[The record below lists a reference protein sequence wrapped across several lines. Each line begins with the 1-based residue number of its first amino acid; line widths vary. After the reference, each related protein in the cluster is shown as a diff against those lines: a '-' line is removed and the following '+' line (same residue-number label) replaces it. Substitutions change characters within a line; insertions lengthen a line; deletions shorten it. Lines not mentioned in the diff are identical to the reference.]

1 MVFIAFLPI
10 GAYLALQ
17 MPALQTWS
25 ARKAAKSLSKRLNTE
40 VSIGKVY
47 YIFFNKLIINDIT
60 ILSSPKDT
68 LLDCGKVS
76 VTLSAKDIIKGNFR
90 FGHIHLYDGILNLV
104 NETDSTT
111 NLSRIIKGFSSKSVS
126 DSTKLEPDIYAH
138 EFKLE
143 NFRFNMLNPF
153 SQVKEIDPQVIN
165 FSDLS
170 LSNINLEI
178 KRITFHNDTLKADI
192 KNISFLEKSG
202 FRTNRFSANL
212 SLSSKIIDLKNLIVE
227 DGYSELNAERF
238 SMYFENFSAFSDFL
252 NSVKMELKLNS
263 SLLNLKTVSK
273 FDKSLAN
280 NNLTLNVTGQI
291 NGSVSNLKTENL
303 MVSSESGLTYA
314 DINARISGL
323 PDSDQ
328 TMLFVDINSATT
340 TSLDLAY
347 IISSLNSTK
356 PIEFL
361 TNLSPFIK
369 YNFKGRLAG
378 LLDDFVANGNLTSNI
393 GDIYMDV
400 LIRRNNR
407 RNGLDLIGNLRSEQ
421 LNIGKLINNSS
432 VGRITLNT
440 RVNALLRESGAG
452 GSEFKIDSLF
462 IREFEFNN
470 YPYRNIAAVGSY
482 LNNTF
487 DGKVICRDPNLDLIF
502 QGIIGIN
509 LKSVSYYDFYADVIY
524 ADLAALNFD
533 KRDSL
538 SGVSLKMLANFTQSN
553 KGEIDGTINIKGLN
567 FTNSNG
573 KFPIGDIS
581 VQSNSSQDKFN
592 IYLRSAFANATYRG
606 DDFITNFI
614 DKFSNITLHSN
625 LKAIFPVSR
634 GDFSSG
640 NNKRYSFNIEFND
653 TKSISQLVMPGL
665 NIASGTSLK
674 IDIDPQENVLL
685 DLKSDRIGYKNTYS
699 NKLALQV
706 KGNTKELTSRITSNR
721 LHLAG
726 FNLDSSIVSM
736 TLKEN
741 LLNIKSEYKNQG
753 EFKNRMD
760 FTSSVLFTSLG
771 EGDDYITDISIDP
784 SEIFLNGERWNFAKS
799 KIVKQ
804 DSTYVFHEF
813 RLFQQNQY
821 LNIDGIISSNPFDT
835 LSVNIKDIDISP
847 LNNLIKEDLNIK
859 GRFTGNALAI
869 NLYKEPKILLN
880 ITGRE
885 IEINNS
891 PLGELDIISEWDN
904 NSEHFNLRLSNRLS
918 QREPLNITGTY
929 KPKGNYLIADVLF
942 DTFSPAY
949 FEPFLTGI
957 ISNSKGGIS
966 GSVRAEGPLD
976 KLNLSGR
983 NTYVNN
989 LSLKI
994 DFTNVI
1000 YTLNGPFSITEKG
1013 VTFNNI
1019 AIKDRLGNI
1028 GRVSGGL
1035 SYNYFKNLAL
1045 NTIINF
1051 TNMEALNTKEE
1062 DNTDFYGNAFG
1073 TGRLSISGPLQKIL
1087 IDISVTANKN
1097 TSIHIPLTSATEVSS
1112 KNLLTFTQAASELYN
1127 KDGVIIEQQEAKSS
1141 TELQVKLRANMTPD
1155 AAMLIEI
1162 DKSVGDIITGYGS
1175 GLITIDINPSRDIF
1189 SITGDYIIQSGS
1201 YKFVLQGFIERD
1213 FTVQEGGSIG
1223 FNGDIMKTNLN
1234 LTANYKTKASVN
1246 TLIADTSSVANR
1258 RTVDCQIN
1266 MSGPLMNPRL
1276 SFAIDIPDIDPI
1288 TKSRVNAALNTDD
1301 KVIKQVM
1308 SLLVSGSF
1316 IPDVQSSIVNNSTIL
1331 YSNAT
1336 EVLSNQIN
1344 KIFNQLDIPLDL
1356 SFNYQPGQ
1364 NGRDIFDAAV
1374 SAQLFNNR
1382 VVVNGN
1388 IGSSKYLNKS
1398 SGVVGDLDVEIK
1410 LDERGRFRA
1419 KAFSHSADQYSN
1431 YLDNTQRN
1439 GVGLVYQE
1447 EFRSFKELINS
1458 FFISRKRRER
1468 ILERSAAIK
1477 MPEEI
1482 AVELRD

>member
-17 MPALQTWS
+17 MPALQTWT
-25 ARKAAKSLSKRLNTE
+25 ARKAAKSLSERLNTE

-47 YIFFNKLIINDIT
+47 YIFFNKLILNDIT

-68 LLDCGKVS
+68 LLDCEKIS
-76 VTLSAKDIIKGNFR
+76 VTLSAGEILKGNFR
-90 FGHIHLYDGILNLV
+90 FGHIHLYDGIFNLV

-111 NLSRIIKGFSSKSVS
+111 NLGRVIEGLSNEREIDTNTI
-126 DSTKLEPDIYAH
+126 EPNIYAH
-138 EFKLE
+138 ELKLE
-143 NFRFNMLNPF
+143 NFRFNMINPF
-153 SQVKEIDPQVIN
+153 SQVKDRDPDVIN

-170 LSNINLEI
+170 LSKINLEI
-178 KRITFHNDTLKADI
+178 KRIKFHNDTLKAEI
-192 KNISFLEKSG
+192 RNISFLEKSG
-202 FRTNRFSANL
+202 FSTKKFSANL
-212 SLSSKIIDLKNLIVE
+212 GLSSKTIQLNNLVIE
-227 DGYSELNAERF
+227 DVYSKLNAESF
-238 SMYFENFSAFSDFL
+238 TMYFDNYKSFSNFL
-252 NSVKMELKLNS
+252 NSVRMEVNLNN
-263 SLLNLKTVSK
+263 SLLNFKSIAK
-273 FDKSLAN
+273 FDKSLADN
-280 NNLTLNVTGQI
+280 HLTFNV
-291 NGSVSNLKTENL
+291 NGIIRGAISNLKTDNL
-303 MVSSESGLTYA
+303 KISSESGLTYA
-314 DINARISGL
+314 DINVRISGL
-323 PDSDQ
+323 PNSDE

-340 TSLDLAY
+340 TTLDLAY
-347 IISSLNSTK
+347 IISSLNNSD
-356 PIEFL
+356 PIKAL
-361 TNLSPFIK
+361 TDLSPFIK
-369 YNFKGRLAG
+369 YSFKGRLAG

-393 GDIYMDV
+393 GDIYLDV
-400 LIRRNNR
+400 LLRRNTEL
-407 RNGLDLIGNLRSEQ
+407 NGLDLIGNLKSDK
-421 LNIGKLINNSS
+421 LNIGVLIDDSS
-432 VGRITLNT
+432 IGKITLNT
-440 RVNALLRESGAG
+440 RVNALLRDVESG
-452 GSEFKIDSLF
+452 GSELRIDSLF
-462 IREFEFNN
+462 IRELEFNN
-470 YPYRNIAAVGSY
+470 YSYRNIAAVGSY
-482 LNNTF
+482 QNNTF

-509 LKSVSYYDFYADVIY
+509 PKNVSYYDFYADVIY

-538 SGVSLKMLANFTQSN
+538 SGVSLKMLANFTQTQ
-553 KGEIDGTINIKGLN
+553 KGDIDGTINIKGLN

-581 VQSNSSQDKFN
+581 VQSSSSQDKFN

-614 DKFSNITLHSN
+614 NKFSNITLHSN

-634 GDFSSG
+634 GDFSAG
-640 NNKRYSFNIEFND
+640 NNKRYAFSIEFND

-665 NIASGTSLK
+665 NIAPGTSLK
-674 IDIDPQENVLL
+674 IDIDSDENILL
-685 DLKSDRIGYKNTYS
+685 DLKSDRIGFKNTYS
-699 NKLALQV
+699 NKLALQI
-706 KGNTKELTSRITSNR
+706 KGSTNGLTSRITSNR

-736 TLKEN
+736 TLN
-741 LLNIKSEYKNQG
+741 DNFVNIKSEYKNRG

-771 EGDDYITDISIDP
+771 EGEDFITDISINP

-813 RLFQQNQY
+813 RLFQQNQH
-821 LNIDGIISSNPFDT
+821 LNIDGIISSNPLDT
-835 LSVNIKDIDISP
+835 LSVDIKDIDISP
-847 LNNLIKEDLNIK
+847 LNNLIKEDLNFK

-880 ITGRE
+880 ITGKE

-891 PLGELDIISEWDN
+891 PLGELDILSEWDN
-904 NSEHFNLRLSNRLS
+904 SSEHFNLRLSNRLS
-918 QREPLNITGTY
+918 QREPLKITGTY
-929 KPKGNYLIADVLF
+929 KPKGNYLVADVLF

-957 ISNSKGGIS
+957 ISKSTGGIS

-994 DFTNVI
+994 DFTNVF
-1000 YTLNGPFSITEKG
+1000 YTLNGPFSITERG

-1035 SYNYFKNLAL
+1035 SYNYFKNLTL

-1051 TNMEALNTKEE
+1051 TNLEALNTKEE
-1062 DNTDFYGNAFG
+1062 DNTDFYGSAFG
-1073 TGRLSISGPLQKIL
+1073 TGRLSITGTLQKIL

-1112 KNLLTFTQAASELYN
+1112 KNLLTFTQAASDLYN
-1127 KDGVIIEQQEAKSS
+1127 KDGIVIEQEKASSS
-1141 TELQVKLRANMTPD
+1141 TDLQVKLRANMTPE

-1175 GLITIDINPSRDIF
+1175 GLITLDINPSRDIF

-1258 RTVDCQIN
+1258 RSVDCQIN

-1288 TKSRVNAALNTDD
+1288 TKARVNAALNTED

-1447 EFRSFKELINS
+1447 EFRSFKELIKS

-1468 ILERSAAIK
+1468 LVERAAAVK

-1482 AVELRD
+1482 AIEKRD